1 VPDAVLYRWLRT
13 AHVVVALAEQES
25 SPIHI
30 MEALAA
36 GAPVVASDIPVHRE
50 VVEQVAGARL
60 VFVSPTGSPIEVADA
75 IVEAVDSVDAGV
87 SAIQPA
93 LLPSFDDVV
102 DQAWTVYRRLALPAP
117 ALDRPSRNGDVA
129 GLSQRTRTSAQGGR
143 E

>member
-1 VPDAVLYRWLRT
+1 
-13 AHVVVALAEQES
+13 VVALAEQES

-50 VVEQVAGARL
+50 VLEQVDGARSL
-60 VFVSPTGSPIEVADA
+60 FVSPTGSPLEVADA
-75 IVEAVDSVDAGV
+75 IVEAVDFADRGV
-87 SAIQPA
+87 SPIPPA

-102 DQAWTVYRRLALPAP
+102 DQAWSVYRRLALPAP
-117 ALDRPSRNGDVA
+117 ALDRPSRHGDVA
-129 GLSQRTRTSAQGGR
+129 GLPQRTRTTAQGGR